1 MAAVFK
7 KGISN
12 KTVLL
17 TKIRKLNQFIN
28 AFINNMELF
37 I

>member
-1 MAAVFK
+1 MVAVFK

-12 KTVLL
+12 KTILVI
-17 TKIRKLNQFIN
+17 KIRKLNQFIT